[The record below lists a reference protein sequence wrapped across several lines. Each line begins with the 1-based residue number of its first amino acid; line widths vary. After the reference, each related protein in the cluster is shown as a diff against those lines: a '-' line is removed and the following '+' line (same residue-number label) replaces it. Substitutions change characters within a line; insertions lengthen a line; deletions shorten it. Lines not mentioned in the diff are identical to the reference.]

1 MFTSTEETVDDYLE
15 FKFLPARFRVLDTT
29 GYNVF
34 ESLPPGGECSCC
46 REGILTQNVVIR
58 VNAGGIGRNGVRIGT
73 PSQSLQSPQGTKQ
86 QQQQRISTPPGKEKT
101 PALLVRGG
109 GGAGSASLTPSPK
122 KAETTSRKAE
132 KELSLAAAENAT
144 TAKPVRG
151 AQGGHSISIGQHH
164 KQNGSSAMVL
174 LATSEKFKVAGDDD
188 DSCSLTSSDKS
199 TTPLQPGQSSVST
212 LLVAVLVSL
221 LCGLYV

>member
-1 MFTSTEETVDDYLE
+1 MFTSTEETLDDYLE
-15 FKFLPARFRVLDTT
+15 LKFLPAGFRVLDTT

-86 QQQQRISTPPGKEKT
+86 QQRISTPPGKEKT
-101 PALLVRGG
+101 PALLVRGGG

-151 AQGGHSISIGQHH
+151 VQGGQSISIGQHH
-164 KQNGSSAMVL
+164 KQNGSSATVL

-188 DSCSLTSSDKS
+188 DSCSLTSSDMS
-199 TTPLQPGQSSVST
+199 TTPLQPGQSTVST
-212 LLVAVLVSL
+212 CLVAVLVSL

>member
-1 MFTSTEETVDDYLE
+1 MFTSTEETLDDYLE
-15 FKFLPARFRVLDTT
+15 LKFPPARFRVLDTT

-86 QQQQRISTPPGKEKT
+86 QQRISTPPGKEKT

-109 GGAGSASLTPSPK
+109 AGSASMTPSPK

-144 TAKPVRG
+144 KAKPVRG
-151 AQGGHSISIGQHH
+151 AQGGHSISIGEHH
-164 KQNGSSAMVL
+164 KQNGSCAMVL

-188 DSCSLTSSDKS
+188 DSCSLTSSDMS

>member
-1 MFTSTEETVDDYLE
+1 
-15 FKFLPARFRVLDTT
+15 
-29 GYNVF
+29 
-34 ESLPPGGECSCC
+34 
-46 REGILTQNVVIR
+46 
-58 VNAGGIGRNGVRIGT
+58 
-73 PSQSLQSPQGTKQ
+73 
-86 QQQQRISTPPGKEKT
+86 
-101 PALLVRGG
+101 
-109 GGAGSASLTPSPK
+109 LTPSPK

-151 AQGGHSISIGQHH
+151 AQGGHSISTGQHQ
-164 KQNGSSAMVL
+164 KQNGSSATVL

-188 DSCSLTSSDKS
+188 DSCSLTSSDMS

-212 LLVAVLVSL
+212 LLVAALVSL

>member
-1 MFTSTEETVDDYLE
+1 MFTSTEETLDDYLE
-15 FKFLPARFRVLDTT
+15 LKFLSARLRVLDTT

-58 VNAGGIGRNGVRIGT
+58 ANAGGIGRNGVRSGT
-73 PSQSLQSPQGTKQ
+73 PSQSLQSPQGTKP
-86 QQQQRISTPPGKEKT
+86 QQRISTPPGKEKT

-122 KAETTSRKAE
+122 KAETASRKAE

-151 AQGGHSISIGQHH
+151 AQGGHSISTGQHH
-164 KQNGSSAMVL
+164 KQNGSSATVL

-188 DSCSLTSSDKS
+188 DSCSLTSSDMS

-212 LLVAVLVSL
+212 LLVAALVSL